1 MAKRIVFS
9 KKAEIDLERII
20 TFNNLRNKSDNYSK
34 QFFLKLTRRLKSLLK
49 QPATGVKTDAE
60 DLLLIWD
67 KYYVFYYYD
76 EVIITVTSIYHQ
88 KENVIR

>member
-34 QFFLKLTRRLKSLLK
+34 QFFLKLTTRLKSLLK
-49 QPATGVKTDAE
+49 QPATGVKTDTE

-76 EVIITVTSIYHQ
+76 EAIIKITSIYHQ
-88 KENVIR
+88 KEDVTR